1 MSRKTAKQTPKKS
14 TTTTTNPYA
23 TSGTPWSNGG
33 SAAGLGTI
41 NYPSAD
47 KITAALSKAGLPADV
62 VAQLAKLGGTA
73 IDSSITAAANG
84 SYSASSAA
92 GLVDKVL
99 AQMPYQYVG
108 NPKANEAWFDVIFGV
123 KPTSANPIGISYQTY
138 LQAPLVVLGEVAK
151 GATAAA
157 QSSGVVS
164 EVPANINLG
173 TGYTA
178 TELRSQ
184 AVQQQIING
193 QLVVA
198 NVTASKQAMLGA
210 YETANALLTNYDL
223 ASVAPQLYNWVFKDG
238 YTNPKEL
245 MTLIRGTDQYKQQF
259 AGLIEQQ
266 QNAAAM
272 GTKPLTEAGYMAL
285 TQKYQDIAQSAGLPI
300 AMLTQ
305 VDPKTKRTVMADL
318 AAGQVSAAEFS
329 RRVSLGYQAVDS
341 LPQQVKDAF
350 MQQHGLTQGDLVAY
364 FLDPEK
370 GMQAITNK
378 KNAPALSQSALDLAN
393 QQAIERQKQA
403 LGANLGYSA
412 QAAGLQN
419 FTPNQAMDLGE
430 MVRVASLGNAQDPY
444 NTLTLGQAQKALQTA
459 SKDVALTGSAPGGT
473 APTVDT
479 TTLIGAQVAGYEG
492 TNLQAA
498 QSTAQKAAQA
508 AAAPFEK
515 GGGYAETA
523 KGVTGVGSGAI

>member
-1 MSRKTAKQTPKKS
+1 MSRKTARTKKKTPV
-14 TTTTTNPYA
+14 TTTTNPYA
-23 TSGTPWSNGG
+23 TSGTPWSGGG

-62 VAQLAKLGGTA
+62 VAQLAALGGKA
-73 IDSSITAAANG
+73 IDSSVTSAANG

-138 LQAPLVVLGEVAK
+138 LQAPSVVLGEVAK

-157 QSSGVVS
+157 QSNGVVS

-178 TELRSQ
+178 AELRDQ
-184 AVQQQIING
+184 TVQQEMING
-193 QLVVA
+193 QLAVA
-198 NVTASKQAMLGA
+198 NITATAQAKIGA
-210 YETANALLTNYDL
+210 YETLNQTLTNYDL
-223 ASVAPQLYNWVFKDG
+223 ASVAPQVYNWVFQNG
-238 YTNPKEL
+238 ITNPKEL
-245 MTLIRGTDQYKQQF
+245 MDLVRSTDQYKQQF

-266 QNAAAM
+266 QNAASS

-285 TQKYQDIAQSAGLPI
+285 TQSYLNTAQTAGLPTS
-300 AMLTQ
+300 MLTQ

-318 AAGQVSAAEFS
+318 VAGDVSAAEFS
-329 RRVSLGYQAVDS
+329 RRVSMGYQAVS
-341 LPQQVKDAF
+341 TLPQSVQDAF
-350 MQQHGLTQGDLVAY
+350 MKQYGLTQGDLAAY

-378 KNAPALSQSALDLAN
+378 QSAESQAN
-393 QQAIERQKQA
+393 QLAVQRQREA

-412 QAAGLQN
+412 QSAGLQG
-419 FTPNQAMDLGE
+419 FTTGQASDLGE
-430 MVRVASLGNAQDPY
+430 MVRVAGLGNAQDPY

-479 TTLIGAQVAGYEG
+479 ATLIGAQVAGYEG

-498 QSTAQKAAQA
+498 QSTALKAAQA
-508 AAAPFEK
+508 AAAPYEK

-523 KGVTGVGSGAI
+523 KGVTGVGSGSI

>member
-1 MSRKTAKQTPKKS
+1 MSRKTAR
-14 TTTTTNPYA
+14 TTTTNPYA
-23 TSGTPWSNGG
+23 ANGSPFG
-33 SAAGLGTI
+33 GGGAAGLGTI

-99 AQMPYQYVG
+99 AQMPYGFVG

-123 KPTSANPIGISYQTY
+123 KPTASNPIGVSYQTY
-138 LQAPLVVLGEVAK
+138 LQAPSVVLGEVAK

-157 QSSGVVS
+157 QSNGVVS

-178 TELRSQ
+178 AELRNQ
-184 AVQQQIING
+184 TVEQQMING
-193 QLVVA
+193 QLAVA
-198 NVTASKQAMLGA
+198 NVTASAQAKLGA
-210 YETANALLTNYDL
+210 YETANALLTSYDL
-223 ASVAPQLYNWVFKDG
+223 AAVAPNLYDWVFKDG

-245 MTLIRGTDQYKQQF
+245 MTLIRQTPQYQQQF

-266 QNAAAM
+266 KNAAAT
-272 GTKPLTEAGYMAL
+272 GSKPLTEAGYMAL
-285 TQKYQDIAQSAGLPI
+285 TQSYLNTAQTAGLPTS
-300 AMLTQ
+300 MLTQ
-305 VDPKTKRTVMADL
+305 IDPKTKRSVMADL
-318 AAGQVSAAEFS
+318 VAGDVSAAEFS
-329 RRVSLGYQAVDS
+329 RRVSMGYQAVDS

-350 MQQHGLTQGDLVAY
+350 MQQHGLSEGDLAAY

-378 KNAPALSQSALDLAN
+378 QSAESQAN
-393 QQAIERQKQA
+393 QLAIDRQKQA

-430 MVRVASLGNAQDPY
+430 MVRVSSLGNAQDPY

-498 QSTAQKAAQA
+498 QSTAEKAAQA